1 MNAKGNMNA
10 KRKFKMPPLFEP
22 EQPAQRLHVGLRMV
36 KTAIAVFVCALFGFW
51 RGQPSFFS
59 MIAAVICMQPTTDQT
74 IVVAFDRTI
83 GTLIGGLFGMAVI
96 YIGSASG
103 YIQIEWLYLFVV
115 SLCIIPIIL
124 LTLAIRKPSTAAISC
139 IVFIAVTI
147 MYTLGTS
154 PFHSAIQRMI
164 DTEIGILVALA
175 INVGLPRRKP
185 AREAGDADK
194 NDKKR
199 SLD

>member
-1 MNAKGNMNA
+1 MNA
-10 KRKFKMPPLFEP
+10 KRKFKLPPLFEQ
-22 EQPAQRLHVGLRMV
+22 EQPVQRLHVGLRMV

-59 MIAAVICMQPTTDQT
+59 MITAVICLQPTTDQT

-83 GTLIGGLFGMAVI
+83 GTLIGGFAGMAVI
-96 YIGSASG
+96 YLGSAVG
-103 YIQIEWLYLFVV
+103 FIEIELLYLFLV

-147 MYTLGTS
+147 MYTLGSS
-154 PFHSAIQRMI
+154 PLHSAIQRMI

-175 INVGLPRRKP
+175 INIGLPRRKQ
-185 AREAGDADK
+185 AGEAGGAEQG
-194 NDKKR
+194 DKKR
-199 SLD
+199 GSD